1 MSTTRL
7 GGRQVAW
14 MMAAFFGTI
23 FAVNGVLA
31 IYSIDSWPGLETESA
46 YVTGLAY
53 NRRLETAAAQRAR
66 GWRAEIALAPLS
78 PGSARLDVT
87 YRDRLD
93 AGLGGLVVTARLVRP
108 THAGLDFTVILD
120 ERGDGFYAGDIAVPQ
135 PGNWDLTLEA
145 RRGDEAPDV
154 HQARLWIP

>member
-53 NRRLETAAAQRAR
+53 NRRLETARQEMEQLPAFDYMIVNENLDDAIKHLNAIVI
-66 GWRAEIALAPLS
+66 AEKSRIP
-78 PGSARLDVT
+78 PR
-87 YRDRLD
+87 
-93 AGLGGLVVTARLVRP
+93 VVKL
-108 THAGLDFTVILD
+108 
-120 ERGDGFYAGDIAVPQ
+120 
-135 PGNWDLTLEA
+135 
-145 RRGDEAPDV
+145 
-154 HQARLWIP
+154 

>member
-14 MMAAFFGTI
+14 MMAAFVGTI
-23 FAVNGVLA
+23 FAVNGALV

-53 NRRLETAAAQRAR
+53 NRRLEAAAAQRAR
-66 GWRAEIALAPLS
+66 GWRAEIALVPLGS
-78 PGSARLDVT
+78 GSARLDVT

-93 AGLGGLVVTARLVRP
+93 AALGGLAVTARLVRP
-108 THAGLDFTVILD
+108 THAGLDFTVTLD
-120 ERGDGFYAGDIAVPQ
+120 ERGDGLYAGEFAVPE

-145 RRGDEAPDV
+145 RRDGEAPEL